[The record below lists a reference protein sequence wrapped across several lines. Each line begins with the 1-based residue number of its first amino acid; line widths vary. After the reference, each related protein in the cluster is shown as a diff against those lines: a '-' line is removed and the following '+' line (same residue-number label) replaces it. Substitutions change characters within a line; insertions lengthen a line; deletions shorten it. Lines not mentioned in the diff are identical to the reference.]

1 MENMHTDVCL
11 YKWVQGFI
19 HMSVIFFKGFVVI
32 WRSVIITQHFQNM
45 RSMMNTSKELI
56 RIII

>member
-11 YKWVQGFI
+11 DKRVQAFI
-19 HMSVIFFKGFVVI
+19 YMSVIFIEGFAVI

>member
-1 MENMHTDVCL
+1 MHTDVCL
-11 YKWVQGFI
+11 YKRVQAFI